1 MCPACMAATA
11 MLIASA
17 VSTGGVAAVVVSKL
31 LAPKGAKSFSRERES
46 SEENIGEAAD
56 AFDGNRGEERN
67 QEEGS

>member
-31 LAPKGAKSFSRERES
+31 LAPKGAKRSSRGTES
-46 SEENIGEAAD
+46 RK
-56 AFDGNRGEERN
+56 GNRGEGADVFECNRGQERI
-67 QEEGS
+67 